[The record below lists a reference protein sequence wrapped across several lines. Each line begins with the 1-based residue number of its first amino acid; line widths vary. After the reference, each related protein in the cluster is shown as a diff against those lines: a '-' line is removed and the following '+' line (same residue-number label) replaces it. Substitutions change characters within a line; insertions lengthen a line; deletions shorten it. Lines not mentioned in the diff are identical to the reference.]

1 MSPLSAV
8 VLHIAIGVVALTGYW
23 IALMSRKGAVLHR
36 RAGRICLGAL
46 VLVGL
51 SVGPVLFTR
60 PGRFD
65 PGWVVQM
72 IYLTLC
78 LGAAA
83 MIAFTAIRFK
93 SSPERFR
100 GRAFR
105 ALGPVLLLLGLVVL
119 AAGLAGGDPV
129 AIILSWV
136 GLALGPAMI
145 VFSRYRGELH
155 PRWWLGLHPNAVC
168 ALFNAVNGTIIFVAA
183 RFLHLAEDTAIR
195 QAGFQLL
202 TIAVALGLR
211 ALFGRKFR
219 APLRFG
225 PAPTGRPGLANPGPR
240 RS

>member
-1 MSPLSAV
+1 MSPLSAA
-8 VLHIAIGVVALTGYW
+8 VLHIAIGLVALTGYW
-23 IALMSRKGAVLHR
+23 VALMSRKGAVLHR

-51 SVGPVLFTR
+51 SVGPILFTR
-60 PGRFD
+60 PGPFD

-72 IYLTLC
+72 VYLTLC
-78 LGAAA
+78 LATVA

-119 AAGLAGGDPV
+119 AAGIAGGDPV

-136 GLALGPAMI
+136 GLAFGPAMI
-145 VFSRYRGELH
+145 AFSGYRGELH
-155 PRWWLGLHPNAVC
+155 PRWWLGWHLNAVC
-168 ALFNAVNGTIIFVAA
+168 ALFNAVNGTVLFVAA

-202 TIAVALGLR
+202 TIAVALALR
-211 ALFGRKFR
+211 ILFGRKLR

-225 PAPTGRPGLANPGPR
+225 PAPTGMPGHANPLIR

>member
-1 MSPLSAV
+1 MSPLSAA
-8 VLHIAIGVVALTGYW
+8 VLHIAIGLVALIGYW
-23 IALMSRKGAVLHR
+23 VALMSRKGAVLHR

-51 SVGPVLFTR
+51 SVGPILFTR
-60 PGRFD
+60 PGPFD

-72 IYLTLC
+72 AYLTLC
-78 LGAAA
+78 LATVA
-83 MIAFTAIRFK
+83 MIAFAAIRFK

-119 AAGLAGGDPV
+119 AAGIAGGDPV

-136 GLALGPAMI
+136 GLSFGPAMI
-145 VFSRYRGELH
+145 AFSRYRGALH
-155 PRWWLGLHPNAVC
+155 PRWWLGWHLNAVC
-168 ALFNAVNGTIIFVAA
+168 ALFNAVNGTFLFVAA
-183 RFLHLAEDTAIR
+183 RFLHLAEDTTIR

-225 PAPTGRPGLANPGPR
+225 PAPTGRPGRASPGLR